1 MPLYE
6 MLCISPHIKQY
17 QHIRELVRQ
26 SAMHVMNSGGVVR
39 KINSWGTRTL
49 PQRMKRTAGPQRLGD
64 YWTLHFDASPA
75 TLRSLNGIMRRDPRV
90 LRWTVLKLA
99 DELEELAKQ
108 GKRIEIDG
116 NRPVTVEDII
126 D

>member
-6 MLCISPHIKQY
+6 MLCITTHVQSY

-26 SAMHVMNSGGVVR
+26 SAMHVMNNGGVVR
-39 KINSWGTRTL
+39 NINSWGTRIL
-49 PQRMKRTAGPQRLGD
+49 PQRMKRHGPLQSLGD
-64 YWTLHFDASPA
+64 YWTLHFDCSPR

-99 DELEELAKQ
+99 DK
-108 GKRIEIDG
+108 
-116 NRPVTVEDII
+116 VEDLSRKGEKVILPCKPTVADLI

>member
-6 MLCISPHIKQY
+6 MLCISAHVSKY

-39 KINSWGTRTL
+39 KINSWGTQTL
-49 PQRMKRTAGPQRLGD
+49 PQKMKRNGPLQSVGD
-64 YWTLHFDASPA
+64 YWTLHFDASPR

-99 DELEELAKQ
+99 DDLEGLAEQ
-108 GKRIEIDG
+108 GQKMQISAKKHVSV
-116 NRPVTVEDII
+116 NAII